1 MDIKYLEW
9 CSPRDRGSYMVAV
22 IFQLLNHPRFDSYLD
37 KTIRMFELFSLCCE
51 IICLENWIHSLLG
64 FRHKPSEDVPSLFSN
79 WSHFLLLL
87 SYSWVSVFT
96 QPSLPRTTPL
106 WRWNVLLQS
115 PWCAGWEKTGPT
127 PFYSQWR
134 GWTIWRQSDPSQGR
148 FCSGV
153 GESIPLSLNQE
164 MLCWHLGERTRQ
176 PGV

>member
-87 SYSWVSVFT
+87 SYS
-96 QPSLPRTTPL
+96 
-106 WRWNVLLQS
+106 
-115 PWCAGWEKTGPT
+115 
-127 PFYSQWR
+127 
-134 GWTIWRQSDPSQGR
+134 
-148 FCSGV
+148 
-153 GESIPLSLNQE
+153 
-164 MLCWHLGERTRQ
+164 
-176 PGV
+176 